1 MKPKSRFVIAI
12 GVFAA
17 FLGLSSCAS
26 TKPAPV
32 PVATQPAAAMA
43 MPRTITTLPSDVM
56 TQSPAIVLSEF
67 IFEKAPFPSCHASTI
82 AQTKDGL
89 VAAWFGGLHERAPDV
104 GIWVSRNMDGKW
116 SPLVEVANGI
126 QPSGP
131 RLPCW
136 NPALFQSEG
145 GPLLLFYKIGPS
157 PALWW
162 GMMMTSDDQG
172 VTWSKPHR
180 LPDEVI
186 GPAKDKPIQLSDG
199 SILAPSGVENDGDR
213 LYFDRSTD
221 LGVTWTKIGPLN
233 EGHVVKLEQPTLLD
247 HGGGLLQ
254 FLCRSH
260 SGHIYQ
266 GWSTDNGQTWS
277 APTATELPN
286 PNSGIDAVQL
296 RDGRSLLVY
305 NNSATEKNR
314 RPLNV
319 AISPDGKSWKMV
331 LVIEDT
337 NGPQLSYPAVIQ
349 TRDGLV
355 HITYTWKR
363 LRIRHVVLDP
373 NKL

>member
-1 MKPKSRFVIAI
+1 MKLKSRLVIAI
-12 GVFAA
+12 TLLPA
-17 FLGLSSCAS
+17 FLSLCSCAS
-26 TKPAPV
+26 KAPPPVAQAAIPATKPSLV
-32 PVATQPAAAMA
+32 TTQ
-43 MPRTITTLPSDVM
+43 PSDVM

-82 AQTKDGL
+82 AETKDGL
-89 VAAWFGGLHERAPDV
+89 VAAWFGGQHERAPDV
-104 GIWVSRNMDGKW
+104 GIWVSRNIDGKW
-116 SPLVEVANGI
+116 SPLVEVADGV
-126 QPSGP
+126 QADGSP

-136 NPALFQSEG
+136 NPALFQPTS
-145 GPLLLFYKIGPS
+145 GPLMLFYKIGPS
-157 PALWW
+157 PAKWW
-162 GMMMTSDDQG
+162 GMMMTSDEQG

-233 EGHVVKLEQPTLLD
+233 EGHVVKLLQPTLLD

-254 FLCRSH
+254 FLCRSQ

-266 GWSTDNGQTWS
+266 GWSSDNGQTWS

-337 NGPQLSYPAVIQ
+337 DGPQLSYPAVIQ

-373 NKL
+373 GKL